1 MEITGIP
8 FGTTDWST
16 VEKTEHPGE
25 TGTAIWRTRQFGGIR
40 VRMVDYSPG
49 YQADHWCSKGHILL
63 CLEGELHTELK
74 DGRTVTLTPGISYQV
89 ADGAEPHRSVTA
101 TGARLFIVD

>member
-1 MEITGIP
+1 MESSGVA

-25 TGTAIWRTRQFGGIR
+25 TGMASWRTRQFGDIR

-49 YQADHWCSKGHILL
+49 YKADHWC
-63 CLEGELHTELK
+63 HTELK
-74 DGRTVTLTPGISYQV
+74 DGRTVTLTPGMSYQV

-101 TGARLFIVD
+101 TGASLFVID